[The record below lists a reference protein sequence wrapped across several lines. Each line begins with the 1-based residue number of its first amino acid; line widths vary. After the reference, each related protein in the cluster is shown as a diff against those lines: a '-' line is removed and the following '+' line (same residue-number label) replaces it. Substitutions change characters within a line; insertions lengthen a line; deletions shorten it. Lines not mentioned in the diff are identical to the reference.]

1 MAKKQKIAI
10 VGAGK
15 AGCQALFLLSENKN
29 LKIVAVADK
38 DPTAPGVV
46 RSYLS
51 DIDVVAN
58 YKEIFDYNPDVIL
71 ELTGDEQI
79 ANDLK
84 KIGGTKVEIISGEST
99 KFFFE
104 ILMQSK
110 YQQRQLAHMVN
121 ISRKISRADYHS
133 LVIGL
138 LQDIALMFD
147 AEIAGFLLFDPQTD
161 ELVAQK
167 PAFGIL
173 DDGLIE
179 KYRIPLSFD
188 TIAKHVFETG
198 ESYFSNDPAKD
209 EKILKSIIEMF
220 DIRNF
225 ATVQLRAEN
234 ENLGILHVANK
245 SIGEFSK
252 DDTNLLESLSGHIAM
267 VLQNARLQKAQQ
279 ERFNELASLFSASR
293 SLTQAKDY
301 NEILSTVA
309 EQADNIMNASF
320 GAVLL
325 LDEKSEYLN
334 IVSGHN
340 LSESYIKA
348 LNEELKIA
356 YGEGASGLCVK
367 TKQPIPINNVFQ
379 SDVYSKWQ
387 SVAQKEGYA
396 SMIALP
402 LLFHNEAIGA
412 LSLYFKKPRNFLEK
426 DINLIMTVVND
437 AAIAISY
444 AKNKIDEINLQKKL
458 ATVHEL
464 STSLLSTL
472 DHEMILK
479 KIGQLLSEE
488 LDYDKVTIY
497 TVNRHEGYL
506 SPILTADDG
515 SDKSQSRVFSN
526 FSKSKNN
533 DIIPGFGK
541 IPFHNVMTE
550 NDHIAILPIFSK
562 LKQEVNSKNRKIEC
576 KHFSSPEEVP
586 FGCWGEEY
594 SSGNNGNNGS
604 DFKCLNCSFF
614 KLYGLIEIDT
624 SKSKRIL
631 KENDLVSLKILS
643 EVLSTAMDNAM
654 LYKSAQELAAK
665 DYLTGLYNHGFFHEK
680 LKELLISPMLD
691 TLSIILLDI
700 DNFKIFNDR
709 FGHLYGDYCIKL
721 IANTISENIR
731 LNDIACRYGGDEF
744 AIILPGM
751 SAENTK
757 FIASRIKESIE
768 SISLNYRGQE
778 LDYNLSAS
786 AGIAACPDDGG
797 DHNQLIDSAD
807 KRLFA
812 QKTDRQVIAN
822 ILASK

>member
-10 VGAGK
+10 VGAGN

-29 LKIVAVADK
+29 LKIIAVADK

-58 YKEIFDYNPDVIL
+58 YMDILAYKPDVIL
-71 ELTGDEQI
+71 ELTGDPEI
-79 ANDLK
+79 ANELK
-84 KIGGTKVEIISGEST
+84 AKAGPEVDVISGEAT

-110 YQQRQLAHMVN
+110 RQQRQLTNMVN
-121 ISRKISRADYHS
+121 ISRKISRSNYHL

-138 LQDIALMFD
+138 LEDIALMFN
-147 AEIAGFLLFDPQTD
+147 AEIAGFLLYDPETD
-161 ELVAQK
+161 ELVGQK
-167 PAFGIL
+167 PAFGVL
-173 DDGLIE
+173 DESLID
-179 KYRIPLSFD
+179 KYRIPLSFE

-198 ESYFSNDPAKD
+198 ESYFSNDAAKD
-209 EKILKSIIEMF
+209 EKILQTIVSMF

-225 ATVQLRAEN
+225 ATVQLRAES

-245 SIGEFSK
+245 SDGLFTKE
-252 DDTNLLESLSGHIAM
+252 DTDLLESLSGHIAM
-267 VLQNARLQKAQQ
+267 VLQNARLQKAQT
-279 ERFNELASLFSASR
+279 ERFDELALLFRASR
-293 SLTQAKDY
+293 SLAQAKDY

-309 EQADNIMNASF
+309 EQADKIMDASF

-325 LDEKSEYLN
+325 FDDKKEHLN

-340 LSESYIKA
+340 LSKSYIKS
-348 LNEELKIA
+348 LNEELKIG

-367 TKQPIPINNVFQ
+367 TKQPVPISNVFQ
-379 SDVYSKWQ
+379 DPIYSKWQ

-412 LSLYFKKPRNFLEK
+412 LSLYFKKPRTFSQK

-437 AAIAISY
+437 ATIAISY

-464 STSLLSTL
+464 STGLLSTL
-472 DHEMILK
+472 DHQQILEN
-479 KIGQLLSEE
+479 INILLSEE

-506 SPILTADDG
+506 SPIAIDETECDRLYARPFAD
-515 SDKSQSRVFSN
+515 

-533 DIIPGFGK
+533 DIIPHFGK
-541 IPFHNVMTE
+541 IPFNRAMAE
-550 NDHIAILPIFSK
+550 NDHVAILPIFSK

-576 KHFSSPEEVP
+576 KYFKSSEVP
-586 FGCWGEEY
+586 FGCWAEEY
-594 SSGNNGNNGS
+594 PNGNS
-604 DFKCLNCSFF
+604 SKEFKCLNCSYF
-614 KLYGLIEIDT
+614 KLYGLIEIDN
-624 SKSKRIL
+624 SGSKRIL
-631 KENDLVSLKILS
+631 KESDLVSLKILS

-654 LYKSAQELAAK
+654 LYKGAQELAAK

-680 LKELLISPMLD
+680 LKEFLTLPSMKV
-691 TLSIILLDI
+691 LSIILIDI

-709 FGHLYGDYCIKL
+709 FGHLYGDHCIKQ
-721 IANTISENIR
+721 IAQTITENIR

-744 AIILPGM
+744 AIILPDM
-751 SAENTK
+751 DSEMTQSVAV
-757 FIASRIKESIE
+757 RIKEAIE
-768 SISLNYRGQE
+768 NIVINYRGQE
-778 LDYNLSAS
+778 LDYRLSAS
-786 AGIAACPDDGG
+786 AGISTYPDNGN
-797 DHNQLIDSAD
+797 DHNVMIDAAD
-807 KRLFA
+807 KLLFA
-812 QKTDRQVIAN
+812 EKTNRQVVINLFAG
-822 ILASK
+822 K